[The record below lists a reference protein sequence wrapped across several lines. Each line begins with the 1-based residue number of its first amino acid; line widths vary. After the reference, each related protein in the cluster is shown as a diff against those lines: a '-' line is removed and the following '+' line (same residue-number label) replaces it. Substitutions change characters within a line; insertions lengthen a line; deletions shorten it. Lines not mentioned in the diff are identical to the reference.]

1 MKRLLVPLFLLIA
14 TLHFAMA
21 QNVTSCLEIYDL
33 QSRTHQVIC
42 EFPFLIEAPNWSP
55 DGKWLLVNKE
65 GRLYRIAPDGG
76 SGLIPVDT
84 GTITQCN
91 NDHVITADGRWIGLS
106 SNDPGNKGGY
116 NSFVYIVPFEGGEPR
131 RITAEGPS
139 YLHGIS
145 PDGRWA
151 AYCAFRGPEMEQDVY
166 VIPVDGSGPEQRLTD
181 APGLDDGPEYSPD
194 GAWIWFNSVRTGRM
208 QVWKMRADGREQ
220 TQMTFETNRN
230 SWFPH
235 VSPDGKNV
243 VYISYMDT
251 EVEPGDHPANKHVQ
265 LRMIP
270 SEGGTP
276 EVLLDFFGGQ
286 GSLNV
291 NSWNP
296 GSTRFAFVSYRL

>member
-1 MKRLLVPLFLLIA
+1 MKRLLAPLFLLIA

-65 GRLYRIAPDGG
+65 GQLYRIA
-76 SGLIPVDT
+76 
-84 GTITQCN
+84 
-91 NDHVITADGRWIGLS
+91 
-106 SNDPGNKGGY
+106 
-116 NSFVYIVPFEGGEPR
+116 
-131 RITAEGPS
+131 
-139 YLHGIS
+139 
-145 PDGRWA
+145 
-151 AYCAFRGPEMEQDVY
+151 
-166 VIPVDGSGPEQRLTD
+166 
-181 APGLDDGPEYSPD
+181 
-194 GAWIWFNSVRTGRM
+194 
-208 QVWKMRADGREQ
+208 
-220 TQMTFETNRN
+220 
-230 SWFPH
+230 
-235 VSPDGKNV
+235 PDGKNV